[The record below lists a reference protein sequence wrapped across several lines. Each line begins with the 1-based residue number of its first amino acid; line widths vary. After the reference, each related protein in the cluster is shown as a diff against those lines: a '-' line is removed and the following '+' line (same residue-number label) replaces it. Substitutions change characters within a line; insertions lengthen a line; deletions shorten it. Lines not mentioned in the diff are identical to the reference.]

1 MENWFLNFKRRD
13 EVLIRQ
19 GEVHLQDGEPR
30 LAVRL
35 LPFLGRRAVEL
46 KGEQR
51 GEGHRE
57 PVDVDDVIAVVRQ
70 AENTKKG
77 KIVVFCRGVAWKVST
92 RLWMALKWLKKMVTN
107 WLMHW
112 PRLKKKAMEVVVSVL
127 HHFVLIKSQSIPMNV
142 CFISCFTR
150 APLGTYFS
158 TKGGGGGAEQRGL
171 PLSQCCPPCR
181 TWIFLNKSESHLRV
195 YKVQL
200 RQNICLSAK

>member
-92 RLWMALKWLKKMVTN
+92 RLWMALKWLQKMVTN

-158 TKGGGGGAEQRGL
+158 TKGGGRG
-171 PLSQCCPPCR
+171 CR
-181 TWIFLNKSESHLRV
+181 TERLATLPVLPPLQNLNFFKQIWKPS
-195 YKVQL
+195 
-200 RQNICLSAK
+200 